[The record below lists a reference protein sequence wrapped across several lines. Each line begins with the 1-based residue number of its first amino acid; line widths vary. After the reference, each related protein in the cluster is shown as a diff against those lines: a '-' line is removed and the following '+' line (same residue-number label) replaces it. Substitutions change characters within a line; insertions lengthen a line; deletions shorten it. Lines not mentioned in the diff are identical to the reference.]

1 MARRMG
7 RLRTQT
13 VSANVRQEEEIQLL
27 KDFKAR
33 CAASGASVQS
43 VILCLIRDWLHPH
56 QGGHH

>member
-33 CAASGASVQS
+33 CAASGAS
-43 VILCLIRDWLHPH
+43 CLLYTSDAADE
-56 QGGHH
+56 